1 MGGKR
6 QFLPF
11 QVTAQSHVTEPPC
24 KQCEQQGGD
33 KQIDVIKVRVLE
45 HDASTRRELILIK
58 INAAQQTRGEIIDIA
73 AIMDA
78 KIVDL
83 SRTTLTIELC
93 DRPER
98 VDLLIDMVTPYGIV
112 EIARTGMI
120 ALQKGVGGI
129 GGR

>member
-1 MGGKR
+1 M
-6 QFLPF
+6 
-11 QVTAQSHVTEPPC
+11 
-24 KQCEQQGGD
+24 
-33 KQIDVIKVRVLE
+33 IKVRVLE